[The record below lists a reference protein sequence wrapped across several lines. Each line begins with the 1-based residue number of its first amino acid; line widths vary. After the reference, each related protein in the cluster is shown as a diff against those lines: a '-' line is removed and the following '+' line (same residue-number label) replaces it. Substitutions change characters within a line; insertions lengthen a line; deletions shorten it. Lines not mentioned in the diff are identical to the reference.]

1 MTACERLIDILE
13 RNPYGDVI
21 YDFEDLANY
30 LLQNG
35 VIMPP
40 VKTGDTIYILY
51 LDDGVEPMIER
62 AEILEVSTH
71 RIWIDSA
78 CFDYDDI
85 GKTVFLT
92 CEDARKVLEKED

>member
-1 MTACERLIDILE
+1 MNERERLIEILE
-13 RNPYGDVI
+13 KNPYGDVI

-30 LLQNG
+30 LFQNG
-35 VIMPP
+35 VIIPP
-40 VKTGDTIYILY
+40 VKIDDTVYMIYW
-51 LDDGVEPMIER
+51 DDEVKPIIETSKV
-62 AEILEVSTH
+62 LEVSTH

-92 CEDARKVLEKED
+92 CEDAKKALEKED